1 MVKSTQEKPIKG
13 KERKTSQAKAFI
25 NPSPAKSFHR
35 VLTKQAG
42 TKLKTIQNKITTFAT
57 HKGIS
62 PAITTQIISRIK
74 KDVENASDQKKEAM
88 KILENIKVNQVMA
101 NTIPELIGSPLPPTA
116 PPASIAGPS
125 SSQQDTSTDVLSE
138 PSTKSSKSS
147 SLFKMSKEMKENLK
161 KQLEARKSAQVTTPR
176 TSIDSDESYYMDVE
190 TGNEERD
197 VATIDRY
204 MKNLDITEEN
214 EPVHITHMKNIVKL
228 MNKHPDVKS
237 EINKTLLEMYTKAKI
252 KPEQYEILRQHIDTK
267 EQPQTIRVKKEP
279 KPRAKK
285 SAQTDKAIIP
295 MEIET
300 ISKLP
305 KGKNIKDNQK
315 KKPKIVTL

>member
-1 MVKSTQEKPIKG
+1 
-13 KERKTSQAKAFI
+13 
-25 NPSPAKSFHR
+25 
-35 VLTKQAG
+35 
-42 TKLKTIQNKITTFAT
+42 
-57 HKGIS
+57 
-62 PAITTQIISRIK
+62 
-74 KDVENASDQKKEAM
+74 M
-88 KILENIKVNQVMA
+88 KILENIKENQAMA
-101 NTIPELIGSPLPPTA
+101 NTIPELVGSPLPPTA
-116 PPASIAGPS
+116 PPAAIAGPSS

-147 SLFKMSKEMKENLK
+147 SMFKMSKEMKENLK
-161 KQLEARKSAQVTTPR
+161 KQLEARKAMQVNTPES
-176 TSIDSDESYYMDVE
+176 TIESDESYYMDVE